1 MWSLELINKIFRYDP
16 GSGKLFWK
24 IRPATHTLP
33 GTEAGR
39 LSKGNGYILV
49 GYKGK
54 QLRAHRVIMK
64 IITGGYDESL
74 QIDHIDHDRTN
85 NRPENLRL
93 VTLQTNNKNLALR
106 KTNKTGTTGVHF
118 CNTRKKYVA
127 DIGVS
132 GKTVHLGRF
141 DTFEEAAQARKDAE
155 IKYDFHENHGL

>member
-1 MWSLELINKIFRYDP
+1 M
-16 GSGKLFWK
+16 
-24 IRPATHTLP
+24 A
-33 GTEAGR
+33 
-39 LSKGNGYILV
+39 

-85 NRPENLRL
+85 SRPENLRL

-106 KTNKTGTTGVHF
+106 KTNKTGTTGVYF

-127 DIGVS
+127 DIGVGS
-132 GKTVHLGRF
+132 KTVHLGRF
-141 DTFEEAAQARKDAE
+141 DTFEEAATARAEAE
-155 IKYDFHENHGL
+155 IRYGFHPNHGL

>member
-1 MWSLELINKIFRYDP
+1 M
-16 GSGKLFWK
+16 
-24 IRPATHTLP
+24 
-33 GTEAGR
+33 
-39 LSKGNGYILV
+39 V

-106 KTNKTGTTGVHF
+106 KTNKTGTTGIYF

-127 DIGVS
+127 DIGVE
-132 GKTVHLGRF
+132 TVSLSA
-141 DTFEEAAQARKDAE
+141 TITK
-155 IKYDFHENHGL
+155 

>member
-16 GSGKLFWK
+16 CSGKLFWK
-24 IRPATHTLP
+24 IRPATHTLA
-33 GTEAGR
+33 GAEAGR
-39 LSKGNGYILV
+39 LNKNNGYIMV

-106 KTNKTGTTGVHF
+106 KTNNTGTTGVYF
-118 CNTRKKYVA
+118 CNTRKRYVA
-127 DIGVS
+127 GIGVG

-141 DTFEEAAQARKDAE
+141 DTFEEAAAARADAE
-155 IKYDFHENHGL
+155 IKYGFHPNHGL